1 MPKGLQEKRAG
12 ESTKEGL
19 GREVRQRSDVGD
31 GREEESGMTPGLS
44 QDSKGNILSTVETEK
59 LKSGLS
65 EEEGHLANF
74 GQVYARWL
82 NKSPLV
88 QLSPGSAFRWRAG
101 SGFAFK
107 STPSSHFIP
116 APFPASSTE
125 CITTSAWRQ
134 EVMQAVQREPGA
146 CLTPLS

>member
-82 NKSPLV
+82 NKSPPCSCPQGAHSAGGQGLV
-88 QLSPGSAFRWRAG
+88 LLLSLPLPHILFQ
-101 SGFAFK
+101 
-107 STPSSHFIP
+107 H
-116 APFPASSTE
+116 PFLHP
-125 CITTSAWRQ
+125 
-134 EVMQAVQREPGA
+134 
-146 CLTPLS
+146 PLNA